1 MKKFAL
7 GVWTSWIATAAFAA
21 DASSFYAGISG
32 GLAMPMDMREEWSWP
47 ERGQRADLKEE
58 MKNGFQVGA
67 KVGWAPAAL
76 GGLFAAELE
85 YAYQRAEF
93 DKIMSP
99 GFEAG
104 PHTIA
109 GFYSPATDS
118 RIEFQSLFL
127 NFLVR
132 YPAGKVHPYVGVG
145 PGVTRCS
152 VSFNETELTTEG
164 FGFAESGDDTTFCW
178 QALAGVDFDVSAR
191 VVVGAGYR
199 YVAAEPSFTW
209 ANGTQSDYDPVCHNL
224 VLDVKYRF

>member
-7 GVWTSWIATAAFAA
+7 GVWTAWIATAAFAA

-47 ERGQRADLKEE
+47 ERGQRTDFKKEE
-58 MKNGFQVGA
+58 RFFIVIGA
-67 KVGWAPAAL
+67 KAGWIPAVL
-76 GGLFAAELE
+76 GGRFAAELE
-85 YAYQRAEF
+85 YSYQRAEF

-132 YPAGKVHPYVGVG
+132 YPAGKVHPYVGFG

-164 FGFAESGDDTTFCW
+164 FGFAESGDHTTFCW
-178 QALAGVDFDVSAR
+178 QA
-191 VVVGAGYR
+191 
-199 YVAAEPSFTW
+199 
-209 ANGTQSDYDPVCHNL
+209 
-224 VLDVKYRF
+224 